1 MASRRQ
7 VLGSAAA
14 LLAGGTMGMPR
25 LARAQQKRGGVLTA
39 ILNPEPPLL
48 VLGLNQQAPTQLVAG
63 KIYQGLL
70 RYDFTLKPLPSLAKS
85 WTVSPDGLTYT
96 FKLEEGVKWHDG
108 APFTAEDVVF
118 SCAKFLPEVHPRAR
132 AIFERCE
139 SITAPDKFTAVFKLK
154 EPFEPFLY
162 SFLPAG
168 APMMPKHI
176 YDGTDYRA
184 NPKNATPIGTGP
196 FKFKEWV
203 KGSHITL
210 VRNDEYWKPG
220 RPFLDGVTY
229 RVIPDA
235 AARALAIETGQVD
248 LAQGNDVEA
257 FDVQRL
263 AKLPHL
269 ELSTKGYETVAPIS
283 WIEINHRTAPFSDKR
298 FRQAMMHA
306 IDRDFIVKNIF
317 FGLGRPA
324 SGPINT
330 ATRFHDAK
338 AIKRYPYDVKKA
350 EALLDQMG
358 LKPGAGGVRARIKMM
373 VLPYGEVWV
382 RQAEYV
388 KQALRRVG
396 IDVTLESN
404 DAGGWVKRIGDWD
417 YETSFDF
424 VSQFMDPAMGVAR
437 TYVSSNIRKG
447 VPFTNTMGYVNKRVD
462 ELFDQ
467 APKQTDAAK
476 AQAMYS
482 EMQAIVTEEVP
493 VVWLTELEFPVL
505 INKRFRNVNIDA
517 NGPNSEFDEAHLA

>member
-1 MASRRQ
+1 MS
-7 VLGSAAA
+7 L
-14 LLAGGTMGMPR
+14 PR
-25 LARAQQKRGGVLTA
+25 PANAQQKRGGILTA
-39 ILNPEPPLL
+39 ILNPEPPIL

-70 RYDFTLKPLPSLAKS
+70 RYDFSLKPLPSLAKS

-96 FKLEEGVKWHDG
+96 FRLEEAVKWHDG

-132 AIFERCE
+132 ASFDRCE
-139 SITAPDKFTAVFKLK
+139 SITVADKFTVVFKLK
-154 EPFEPFLY
+154 APFEPFLY
-162 SFLPAG
+162 AFLPAG

-176 YDGTDYRA
+176 YDGSDYRA
-184 NPKNATPIGTGP
+184 NPKNATPIGTGA

-203 KGSHITL
+203 KGSHIHL

-220 RPFLDGVTY
+220 RPYLDGITY

-235 AARALAIETGQVD
+235 AARALAVETGQVD

-257 FDVQRL
+257 FDVPRL
-263 AKLPHL
+263 AKLAHI

-283 WIEINHRTAPFSDKR
+283 WIELNHRGAPISDKR

-306 IDRDFIVKNIF
+306 IDRDFIVKNIW

-324 SGPINT
+324 TGPINT
-330 ATRFHDAK
+330 ATRFYDRK
-338 AIKRYPYDVKKA
+338 ALKLYPYDQKRA
-350 EALLDQMG
+350 TALLDDMG
-358 LKPGAGGVRARIKMM
+358 LKPDGSGIRARIKMM
-373 VLPYGEVWV
+373 ILPYGEVWV

-388 KQALRRVG
+388 KQALRRIG

-437 TYVSSNIRKG
+437 TYISSNIRRG

-462 ELFDQ
+462 ELFDA
-467 APKQTDAAK
+467 APKQTDVTR

-482 EMQAIVTEEVP
+482 ELQSILTEDVP
-493 VVWLTELEFPVL
+493 VLWLTELEFPVL
-505 INKRFRNVNIDA
+505 INRKFSAVNIDA
-517 NGPNSEFDEAHLA
+517 NGPNSDFDEAHLT